1 MDSNLKRRGPY
12 PAAHE
17 GAKAALIYVDSPQT
31 RSPSYK
37 LAFQDSDFLLRDDC
51 RPVRLQ
57 LEFLKPELILQEHHI
72 ESTIVLFGSARIP
85 NPEKARKQFEAV
97 RSEVERNPS
106 DPSLKR
112 KLETARRVLGN
123 SRYYDE
129 ARKLAR
135 IVSEISQSSDKADY
149 VVTTGGG
156 PGIME
161 AANRGAYD
169 AGAKSIGLNIVL
181 PQEQAANPYIT
192 PDLSFQF
199 HYFALRKMH
208 FLMRAKALVVF
219 PGGYGT
225 MDELFET
232 LVLVQTHKIKPIP
245 VLLFGKEFWDRVIR
259 FDVLVE
265 EGTISEEDIRLFKY
279 VETAE
284 DAWEHIRQANNL

>member
-1 MDSNLKRRGPY
+1 MNSRLRRRGPY
-12 PAAHE
+12 PAAHD
-17 GAKAALIYVDSPQT
+17 GAKAALLYVESAQT
-31 RSPSYK
+31 TSPSYR
-37 LAFQDSDFLLRDDC
+37 LAFQDNDFLLRDDC

-57 LEFLKPELILQEHHI
+57 LEFLKPEVILQEHHI

-85 NPEKARKQFEAV
+85 DPERAREQFKSACREL
-97 RSEVERNPS
+97 EKNPS
-106 DPSLKR
+106 DASLRR
-112 KLETARRVLGN
+112 KLETARRVLAN
-123 SRYYDE
+123 SRYYEE

-135 IVSEISQSSDKADY
+135 IVSEISQSSDKAEY
-149 VVTTGGG
+149 VITTGGG

-169 AGAKSIGLNIVL
+169 AGAKSVGLNIVL
-181 PQEQAANPYIT
+181 PREQAANPYIT
-192 PDLSFQF
+192 PDLSLQF

-232 LVLVQTHKIKPIP
+232 LVLVQTRKIKPIP
-245 VLLFGKEFWDRVIR
+245 ILLFGREFWERVIQ
-259 FDVLVE
+259 FDALVE
-265 EGTISEEDIRLFKY
+265 EGTISEEDTRLFKY

-284 DAWEHIRQANNL
+284 EAWEHIRRVNDL